1 MCVNFYEETL
11 RLTRSSPWKSF
22 SNMRGEGKT
31 KPEKKNAAKKRKEIK
46 QGGYWTTMGR
56 YEPKKREKANELQ
69 IRKRENK

>member
-1 MCVNFYEETL
+1 
-11 RLTRSSPWKSF
+11 
-22 SNMRGEGKT
+22 MRGEGKT